1 MTNKKRAAALFVAVA
16 FVFVMLFSMVYI
28 AEESNHDCIGSDCQ
42 ICYQISVC

>member
-28 AEESNHDCIGSDCQ
+28 AE
-42 ICYQISVC
+42 